1 MPSPL
6 LFSVPMSLLFWSSVW
21 AAPVRA
27 ALGETCLDALLND
40 LPTWPVVRQ
49 FGPLCVQRLIA
60 RAIVQ
65 RLAWLRE
72 QHIPLLPRYEQDSAV
87 EWECLALRPNIW
99 QNQSEL
105 SEWDLHFSFGLL
117 TEWLLHMVAAPPDAV
132 APPLRAAAIAGACGH
147 IARIYAEWKRRV
159 GAARAREIIREDLL
173 HYVGPQAKVA

>member
-1 MPSPL
+1 MPEPL

-27 ALGETCLDALLND
+27 ALGETCLDALLVD
-40 LPTWPVVRQ
+40 LPNWPVVRQ
-49 FGPLCVQRLIA
+49 FGALCVQRVIA
-60 RAIVQ
+60 RAIVA

-72 QHIPLLPRYEQDSAV
+72 NHIPLLPRYEGDSKV
-87 EWECLALRPNIW
+87 EWEQLAMRPTIW

-117 TEWLLHMVAAPPDAV
+117 TEWLIHMLAAPADAV
-132 APPLRAAAIAGACGH
+132 SPALRVTAMAGACGH

-159 GAARAREIIREDLL
+159 GAAEARAIIREDLL
-173 HYVGPQAKVA
+173 HYLGPQARAA